1 MAWWNNAKIKS
12 YSDAVA
18 VWATC
23 RNHERGKPLTSKIRM
38 YKKDNGVFEL
48 RHYDDFLFATIYPA
62 NFVELQ
68 DSDHIPINIYKVI
81 PVFLNRIDRGRY
93 RVAHTG
99 TIPTNEGSAHLIA
112 WGYMRKIAPEFFDG
126 IAFDLA
132 TGECLNRKPDL
143 KDRVNPEVSLQWK
156 RAVREYDKG
165 WRLRVRL
172 GVMPAPTIPFRF
184 ADVDESFT
192 LLATAI
198 KEQDF
203 SEDTLARIGILS
215 AYHPLDADTFSEL
228 VNTHR
233 TKLRKAFGVFIE

>member
-23 RNHERGKPLTSKIRM
+23 RNHERGKPLTPKIRM

-68 DSDHIPINIYKVI
+68 NSDHTPINIYKVI
-81 PVFLNRIDRGRY
+81 PVFLNRIGQDRY
-93 RVAHTG
+93 RVAHVSTLPTTDNG
-99 TIPTNEGSAHLIA
+99 TLFSWAYL
-112 WGYMRKIAPEFFDG
+112 RKEAPEFFDG

-143 KDRVNPEVSLQWK
+143 KDRVNPDISLQWK

-172 GVMPAPTIPFRF
+172 GIMPAPAIPFHF
-184 ADVDESFT
+184 VDVDKAFNA
-192 LLATAI
+192 LVTAI

-203 SEDTLARIGILS
+203 SGDTLTSIGILT
-215 AYHPLDADTFSEL
+215 AYHPLDADTFSDL

-233 TKLRKAFGVFIE
+233 TRLRKAFGVFIE

>member
-18 VWATC
+18 VWKTC
-23 RNHERGKPLTSKIRM
+23 RNHEKGKPLTPRVRM

-48 RHYDDFLFATIYPA
+48 RHYDNFLFATIYPA

-68 DSDHIPINIYKVI
+68 DSDHTPINIYKVI

-93 RVAHTG
+93 RVAHTD
-99 TIPTNEGSAHLIA
+99 TMPTNDGSAHLIS

-143 KDRVNPEVSLQWK
+143 TDRVNPDISLQWK
-156 RAVREYDKG
+156 RAIRGYDKG
-165 WRLRVRL
+165 WRLRIRL
-172 GVMPAPTIPFRF
+172 GVMPAPANYYGDIE
-184 ADVDESFT
+184 ESSK

-203 SEDTLARIGILS
+203 SEHILKMIGAFT
-215 AYHPLDADTFSEL
+215 AYNPPNADTFNEL
-228 VNTHR
+228 VYTHR
-233 TKLRKAFGVFIE
+233 TRLRKAFGVFTE

>member
-23 RNHERGKPLTSKIRM
+23 RNPEKGKPLTPKIRM
-38 YKKDNGVFEL
+38 YKKDNGAFEL

-68 DSDHIPINIYKVI
+68 NSDHTPINIYKVI

-93 RVAHTG
+93 RVAHTD
-99 TIPTNEGSAHLIA
+99 TMPTNAGSAHLMS

-143 KDRVNPEVSLQWK
+143 KDRVNPDISLQWK

-172 GVMPAPTIPFRF
+172 GIMPAPAIPFHF
-184 ADVDESFT
+184 VDVDKAFNA
-192 LLATAI
+192 LVTAI

-203 SEDTLARIGILS
+203 SGDTLTSIGILTT
-215 AYHPLDADTFSEL
+215 YYPPNADTFSEL

-233 TKLRKAFGVFIE
+233 TRLRKAFGVFIE

>member
-1 MAWWNNAKIKS
+1 
-12 YSDAVA
+12 
-18 VWATC
+18 
-23 RNHERGKPLTSKIRM
+23 M
-38 YKKDNGVFEL
+38 YKKDNGAFEL
-48 RHYDDFLFATIYPA
+48 RYYDAFLFATIYPA

-68 DSDHIPINIYKVI
+68 DSDHTPINIYKVI
-81 PVFLNRIDRGRY
+81 PVFLNRIDCGRY
-93 RVAHTG
+93 RVAHTD
-99 TIPTNEGSAHLIA
+99 TMPTNEGSAHLIS

-143 KDRVNPEVSLQWK
+143 KDRINPEVSLQWK

-172 GVMPAPTIPFRF
+172 GVMPAPAIPFRF
-184 ADVDESFT
+184 SGVDEAFKQ
-192 LLATAI
+192 LATAI

-203 SEDTLARIGILS
+203 SEDTLTRIGILT
-215 AYHPLDADTFSEL
+215 AYYPLDADTFKEL

-233 TKLRKAFGVFIE
+233 TKLRKAFGVFTE

>member
-23 RNHERGKPLTSKIRM
+23 RNHERGKPLTPKIRM
-38 YKKDNGVFEL
+38 YKKDNGAFEL

-68 DSDHIPINIYKVI
+68 NSDHTPINIYKVI
-81 PVFLNRIDRGRY
+81 PIFLNRIDRGRY
-93 RVAHTG
+93 RVAHTD
-99 TIPTNEGSAHLIA
+99 TMPTNAGSAHLIA
-112 WGYMRKIAPEFFDG
+112 WEYVRKIAPEFFDG

-143 KDRVNPEVSLQWK
+143 KDRVNPDISLQWR

-172 GVMPAPTIPFRF
+172 GIMPAP
-184 ADVDESFT
+184 ADYYGDFDESFK

-203 SEDTLARIGILS
+203 SEHILNTIGAFT
-215 AYHPLDADTFSEL
+215 AYHPLGAETFKEL

-233 TKLRKAFGVFIE
+233 TILRKAFGVFTE